1 MSDASNLL
9 RELIREY
16 QAAARLA
23 EGSGIS
29 FQTFIQPTDYRSG
42 GGRGGGVP
50 AASKFTSDTPQRT
63 QLGRLPKPTPRTGQ
77 TGAPS
82 AAGVDYMGSVF
93 MQNVG
98 DDYYTDEIEQEPPPG
113 LGFDD
118 DTEQEKLQKKV
129 RALIVRAINQSRDP
143 WDQTPVSGES
153 PVSENDD
160 APDDLLLSDNE
171 QDEDDVDA
179 QDEDTDEASVAA
191 VGGVTTPIGTGP
203 NYPLPS
209 KRERMPPS
217 WKYYAKAV
225 GGKQI

>member
-1 MSDASNLL
+1 MGDVNNLL

-42 GGRGGGVP
+42 GGRGQGVP

-63 QLGRLPKPTPRTGQ
+63 QLGRLPKPTPRSGQ

-82 AAGVDYMGSVF
+82 AAGVDYMASVF
-93 MQNVG
+93 TQNSG

-143 WDQTPVSGES
+143 WDQTPVSEGE
-153 PVSENDD
+153 E
-160 APDDLLLSDNE
+160 APDDLLLSDDI
-171 QDEDDVDA
+171 DEE
-179 QDEDTDEASVAA
+179 DEEADEASVAA
-191 VGGVTTPIGTGP
+191 VGGVTTPLGTGP
-203 NYPLPS
+203 RYPLPS
-209 KRERMPPS
+209 SRKQEPPS